1 MVSQLES
8 GSAVTLRDLIHA
20 VMNTGSWNKTT
31 SIIYDTYYTENDSR
45 EDVNHAYMNVFS
57 ELIELP
63 HKQTDDRIIIE
74 QHTSLI
80 PGVDDQSTIEKYVDV
95 HLQDA
100 DDETYS
106 MCYVD
111 WQDLIDRHVVD
122 RLDCNMNEQLAHVL
136 WEITF
141 HGFSNESVKQ
151 SRQDLEQQV
160 NNIESGDDNLIE
172 FDPDLWNEQT

>member
-45 EDVNHAYMNVFS
+45 QDVDHAYLNTFS

-63 HKQTDDRIIIE
+63 YKQTEDRIIIV

-80 PGVDDQSTIEKYVDV
+80 PGADDQSTIEKYVDV

-106 MCYVD
+106 TCCVD
-111 WQDLIDRHVVD
+111 WRDLIDRHVVD
-122 RLDCNMNEQLAHVL
+122 HVDLNLNEQLAHVL

-141 HGFSNESVKQ
+141 YGFSNESIKQ
-151 SRQDLEQQV
+151 SRCDLEQLV
-160 NNIESGDDNLIE
+160 NDIESGKDNLIE
-172 FDPDLWNEQT
+172 FDLDRWNK